1 VSDPRILVVDDDPG
15 IVDVVSYALR
25 GDGFEVDSVET
36 GEDALR
42 SAEDHEYDLV
52 VLDLM
57 LPGLSGTEVC
67 RRLRENEQT
76 VPIVM
81 LTAKDAELD
90 RVLGLEL
97 GADDYVVKPFSPREL
112 VSRVRAIFRRQEL
125 ERQSREGPV
134 RVVGP
139 VEIDLARHEVKVDE
153 RLVRLTPSEFKV
165 LALLAAKPD
174 RVFSRR
180 EILQHLWSSTHV
192 GDEHACDVH
201 ISNLRRKIE
210 ADQEQPRYLVTVRG
224 AGYKLAAGK

>member
-1 VSDPRILVVDDDPG
+1 VTRPRILVVDDDPG

-25 GDGFEVDSVET
+25 GDGFEVDSVES
-36 GEDALR
+36 GEDALT
-42 SAEDHEYDLV
+42 AADEHEYDLV

-57 LPGLSGTEVC
+57 LPGLSGMEVC
-67 RRLRENEQT
+67 RRLRENERT
-76 VPIVM
+76 VPVVM

-90 RVLGLEL
+90 RILGLEL

-134 RVVGP
+134 RSVGVVQ
-139 VEIDLARHEVKVDE
+139 IDLARHEVRVGE
-153 RLVRLTPSEFKV
+153 NVVRLTPSEFKV
-165 LALLAAKPD
+165 LALLAAKPN

-180 EILQHLWSSTHV
+180 EILQHLWSSTYV

-201 ISNLRRKIE
+201 MSNLRRKIE
-210 ADQEQPRYLVTVRG
+210 QDPERPKYLVTVRG
-224 AGYKLAAGK
+224 AGYKLAST

>member
-1 VSDPRILVVDDDPG
+1 VTRPRILVVDDDPG

-25 GDGFEVDSVET
+25 GDGFEVDSVES
-36 GEDALR
+36 GEDALT
-42 SAEDHEYDLV
+42 AADEHEYDLV
-52 VLDLM
+52 MLDLM
-57 LPGLSGTEVC
+57 LPGLSGMEVC
-67 RRLRENEQT
+67 RRLRDNERT

-90 RVLGLEL
+90 RILGLEL

-134 RVVGP
+134 RSVGVVQ
-139 VEIDLARHEVKVDE
+139 IDLARHEVRVGE
-153 RLVRLTPSEFKV
+153 NVVRLTPSEFKV

-180 EILQHLWSSTHV
+180 EILQHLWSSTYV

-201 ISNLRRKIE
+201 MSNLRRKIE
-210 ADQEQPRYLVTVRG
+210 QDPERPKYLVTVRG
-224 AGYKLAAGK
+224 AGYKLAST

>member
-1 VSDPRILVVDDDPG
+1 MTSARVLVVDDDPG

-25 GDGFEVDSVET
+25 TDGFEVDSVQS
-36 GEDALR
+36 GEEALR
-42 SAEDHEYDLV
+42 AADEADYDLI

-67 RRLRENEQT
+67 RRLRENEHT

-97 GADDYVVKPFSPREL
+97 GADDYVVKPFSLREL

-134 RVVGP
+134 RSVGE
-139 VEIDLARHEVKVDE
+139 VEIDLARHEVRVE
-153 RLVRLTPSEFKV
+153 GRAVRLTPSEFKV

-180 EILQHLWSSTHV
+180 EILQNLWSSTYV

-201 ISNLRRKIE
+201 LSNLRRKIE
-210 ADQEQPRYLVTVRG
+210 QDPERPRYLVTVRG
-224 AGYKLAAGK
+224 AGYKLTSG

>member
-1 VSDPRILVVDDDPG
+1 VPEARVLVVDDDPG

-25 GDGFEVDSVET
+25 GDGFEVDSVES
-36 GEDALR
+36 GEEALR
-42 SAEDHEYDLV
+42 AADEGDYDLV

-125 ERQSREGPV
+125 ERQRREGPV
-134 RVVGP
+134 RVVGA
-139 VEIDLARHEVKVDE
+139 VEIDLARHEVRVE
-153 RLVRLTPSEFKV
+153 GRTVRLTPSEFKV

-174 RVFSRR
+174 RVFARR
-180 EILQHLWSSTHV
+180 EILQHLWSSTYV

-210 ADQEQPRYLVTVRG
+210 DDPERPKYLVTVRG
-224 AGYKLAAGK
+224 AGYKLAPA

>member
-1 VSDPRILVVDDDPG
+1 MTGARVLVVDDDPG

-25 GDGFEVDSVET
+25 GDGYEVDSVES
-36 GEDALR
+36 GEEALR
-42 SAEDHEYDLV
+42 AADERDYDLV

-134 RVVGP
+134 RIVGA
-139 VEIDLARHEVKVDE
+139 VEIDLARHEVRVE
-153 RLVRLTPSEFKV
+153 GRTVRLTPSEFKV

-180 EILQHLWSSTHV
+180 EILQHLWSSTYV

-201 ISNLRRKIE
+201 LSNLRRKIE
-210 ADQEQPRYLVTVRG
+210 HDPERPKYLVTVRG
-224 AGYKLAAGK
+224 AGYKLTPA